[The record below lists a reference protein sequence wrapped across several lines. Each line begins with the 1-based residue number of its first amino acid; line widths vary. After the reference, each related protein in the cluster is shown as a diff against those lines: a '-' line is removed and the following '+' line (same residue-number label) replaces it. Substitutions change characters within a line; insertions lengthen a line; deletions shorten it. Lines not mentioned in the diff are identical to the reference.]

1 MLTLP
6 AAMGPR
12 PDKRPLTYLF
22 DSTADPMRSLDGVQK
37 FCKCGFA
44 KLPCSNKWPGFLD
57 CVRALSRIGF
67 MEKTREVQHLAE
79 SNGSDLLHKQFWKA
93 AAPRSAAEEAAE

>member
-1 MLTLP
+1 
-6 AAMGPR
+6 
-12 PDKRPLTYLF
+12 
-22 DSTADPMRSLDGVQK
+22 
-37 FCKCGFA
+37 
-44 KLPCSNKWPGFLD
+44 
-57 CVRALSRIGF
+57 